1 MADDRTITIGIDV
14 DSGGAVRGIKRV
26 EGATVDL
33 EQEGGGSGMSFGETM
48 NFALGELAASA
59 AQQLAGQIGALISQG
74 QALLG
79 RASEISETQSKFNTV
94 FGESSSVV
102 QDFIDKQARL
112 MGLTDQQAQALL
124 SSAGAQAQALG
135 FAKEQSAEFSKEIAT
150 LAGDLASFNNAEPQQ
165 AFEALTSALNGERER
180 LKQFDIAIRE
190 NMVQQRALANTSKES
205 AEALTQQ
212 EKAAAT
218 LELAYDKAGAAVG
231 DLERTS
237 ESAAN
242 TGRQAGAAW
251 REVRDTFAEQLLP
264 AAADINQELLE
275 LAENEE
281 VMQATRDAARELS
294 EQLTAGIKLASDFFE
309 LFAENGETLA
319 TVVRETFRLVTAVG
333 AYTAAVK
340 TQALLT
346 KGLTAAMAAYR
357 AATSGASLA
366 TKGLNAAMRLNPVG
380 AVVSGLTI
388 LLPLLYRFQDG
399 ISDAAAAVLD
409 FSANAIRGLDSVVQS
424 LESLASS
431 IPDALAT
438 GPLGIFKAGV
448 QSLDAAVDAS
458 ADTMEGWADSLRKV
472 GEETE
477 DLNVEM
483 GENKNQVDFN
493 TEAVEGNTEAVREN
507 AQAREEAAN
516 APPPVPPP
524 EVEEPKNQVI
534 EPDVSFDMESLISDA
549 ESAEQA
555 LRAGLIQSI
564 NEADTAIRELQVAY
578 DSATTKR
585 ARQEIQAMIDKL
597 RGHRDEMEAAK
608 KELVDF
614 GPAVEKAAEQALTNF
629 GEGIGEMM
637 AGVSTA
643 ADVGKSVLKT
653 LASLAERVGK
663 IAIGAGVAV
672 EGIKRALQSLNPVAA
687 IAAGTALIALAAAVR
702 SRLSSVAEGP
712 GGGSEDERPSRAS
725 VPRMRSG
732 GRVEEGRPVLVG
744 DGPGGRITP
753 YSELFVP
760 ETSGTIVPRSQMNV
774 TRGAK
779 RQGGQGQLEE
789 KLDEVKAAF
798 QEKQFRLRGR
808 DMVTQ
813 QERQQAVYDDA
824 GIK

>member
-1 MADDRTITIGIDV
+1 MAASEEITITLQLD
-14 DSGGAVRGIKRV
+14 DQGAVSGIRSV
-26 EGATVDL
+26 NDEVETLGTEGAS
-33 EQEGGGSGMSFGETM
+33 QAQSFGDTM
-48 NFALGELAASA
+48 SVALGNLAADAARELASRM
-59 AQQLAGQIGALISQG
+59 GQLISQG
-74 QALLG
+74 RKLVQRGA
-79 RASEISETQSKFNTV
+79 EINETQSKFNTV
-94 FGESSSVV
+94 FGDSSDIV
-102 QDFIDKQARL
+102 QQFIQDQAQM
-112 MGLTDQQAQALL
+112 MGLTETRAQELL
-124 SSAGAQAQALG
+124 ATAGSIAQGAGA
-135 FAKEQSAEFSKEIAT
+135 AKDESAEMSVEVAQ
-150 LAGDLASFNNAEPQQ
+150 LAGDLASFNNAKPQQ
-165 AFEALTSALNGERER
+165 AFQAITSALTGEREQ
-180 LKQFDIAIRE
+180 LKQFGIVIQE
-190 NMVQQRALANTSKES
+190 SMVQQRALSMTSKEN
-205 AEALTQQ
+205 ADTLTQQ
-212 EKAAAT
+212 EKA
-218 LELAYDKAGAAVG
+218 LASLKLMYEKAGPAVG

-237 ESAAN
+237 DSAAN
-242 TGRQAGAAW
+242 TGRQAAAAW
-251 REVRDTFAEQLLP
+251 GDVRDEFAKRLLP
-264 AAADINQELLE
+264 VASDLNQELLE
-275 LAENEE
+275 LAESEE
-281 VMQATRDAARELS
+281 VMATVRTAAEELA
-294 EQLTAGIKLASDFFE
+294 EQLTTAIE
-309 LFAENGETLA
+309 LGSGFVQVFAENSDEIKT
-319 TVVRETFRLVTAVG
+319 G
-333 AYTAAVK
+333 AELIG
-340 TQALLT
+340 LLT
-346 KGLTAAMAAYR
+346 AGVTSYV
-357 AATSGASLA
+357 AATKLQVLWTNRAVIAQKAA
-366 TKGLNAAMRLNPVG
+366 TIAQRGLNAALKANPIG
-380 AVVSGLTI
+380 LVVSALTVV
-388 LLPLLYRFQDG
+388 LPLLYRFSDR
-399 ISDAAAAVLD
+399 ISDAAASVLD
-409 FSANAIRGLDSVVQS
+409 FSASAIRGLQGVVQWFRD
-424 LESLASS
+424 LLRG
-431 IPDALAT
+431 IPDTLAQSVPGLQQFRALVE
-438 GPLGIFKAGV
+438 GAG
-448 QSLDAAVDAS
+448 AAVEAS
-458 ADTMEGWADSLRKV
+458 ADQMEGWADSLRKT

-477 DLNVEM
+477 EHTVQM
-483 GENKNQVDFN
+483 GENKNQVDLN
-493 TEAVEGNTEAVREN
+493 TESVKGNTEAVNEN
-507 AQAREEAAN
+507 AQARKEAAN

-524 EVEEPKNQVI
+524 EAEEPKNQVI

-564 NEADTAIRELQVAY
+564 NEADTAIRELQDAY

-597 RGHRDEMEAAK
+597 KSHRDEMEVAK

-629 GEGIGEMM
+629 GEGIGEMV

-732 GRVEEGRPVLVG
+732 GRVEEGQPVLVG

-813 QERQQAVYDDA
+813 QERVKEVYDDA
-824 GIK
+824 GMR